1 MVRYLFIRH
10 GMTNS
15 NLRDARMSVK
25 VARGDVAP
33 AEAHAA
39 IDREA
44 AEAGP
49 AEASGDTSLSDYKG
63 GGVAEAQ
70 CLASYWYPI
79 LQGKAAAGEVHF
91 SVSAMKRCLQTA
103 DPLLQKL
110 GASVRDITVEPRL
123 MEVPGMCEEEDRRW
137 LAQTLGPLAT
147 GNETDPTLLDAARTA
162 YNAKVW
168 KECGMSKNEIAAAYP
183 WARHFGAGFSDKVG
197 ADNIGWHRGGFEK
210 PADTDAR
217 IAGNK
222 EWLLQRA
229 KQLPDADIVVIVAHG
244 DTIWRLL
251 SSFLGI
257 DPHAVG
263 HGIANTSVSSLK
275 VSADGAVSVDFI
287 NRTPHLVGYD
297 DDRRN
302 EEFYTF
308 MGLKKRKLRPGKKQL
323 DLSRSMSQTSSDHHA
338 LLAKL

>member
-1 MVRYLFIRH
+1 M
-10 GMTNS
+10 
-15 NLRDARMSVK
+15 
-25 VARGDVAP
+25 
-33 AEAHAA
+33 
-39 IDREA
+39 
-44 AEAGP
+44 
-49 AEASGDTSLSDYKG
+49 
-63 GGVAEAQ
+63 
-70 CLASYWYPI
+70 
-79 LQGKAAAGEVHF
+79 
-91 SVSAMKRCLQTA
+91 
-103 DPLLQKL
+103 
-110 GASVRDITVEPRL
+110 
-123 MEVPGMCEEEDRRW
+123 
-137 LAQTLGPLAT
+137 
-147 GNETDPTLLDAARTA
+147 
-162 YNAKVW
+162 
-168 KECGMSKNEIAAAYP
+168 
-183 WARHFGAGFSDKVG
+183 
-197 ADNIGWHRGGFEK
+197 
-210 PADTDAR
+210 
-217 IAGNK
+217 
-222 EWLLQRA
+222 QRA
-229 KQLPDADIVVIVAHG
+229 KQLPDADTVVIVAHG